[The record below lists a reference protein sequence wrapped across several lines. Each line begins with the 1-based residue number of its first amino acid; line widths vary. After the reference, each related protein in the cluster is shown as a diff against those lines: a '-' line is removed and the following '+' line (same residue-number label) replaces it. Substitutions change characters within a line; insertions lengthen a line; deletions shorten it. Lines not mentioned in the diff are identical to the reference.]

1 MNKDIPLR
9 RENTLR
15 AVFWGGL
22 LCGVLDIAYALAL
35 YGMLGIRP
43 VRLLQGIASGIM
55 GPSAFTRGL
64 STAAYGLLLH
74 FVIAFG
80 AFAAGSGANV
90 NPSPSLEQSS
100 VCPSGGPKRAVYNRL
115 DVTYTSI
122 YIRTPILSF
131 CDRSCRARTS
141 SRLAVRSC
149 PRSFRRSDQR
159 RLFDS

>member
-55 GPSAFTRGL
+55 GPSAFTYGL
-64 STAAYGLLLH
+64 GTAAYGLLLH

-80 AFAAGSGANV
+80 AATSM
-90 NPSPSLEQSS
+90 PSPAANSCSWCATLFAPA
-100 VCPSGGPKRAVYNRL
+100 CCMALPS
-115 DVTYTSI
+115 
-122 YIRTPILSF
+122 
-131 CDRSCRARTS
+131 TS
-141 SRLAVRSC
+141 S
-149 PRSFRRSDQR
+149 
-159 RLFDS
+159 